1 MFVLWRFVGLQVIT
15 HGRFV
20 YAKNNCYWKKVGT
33 FQSVDAAIAE
43 IDNTHD
49 RCKRYLKDASWL
61 IIHNTKVV
69 FDHIS
74 DDGYIANIYTEVGP
88 SYLQNGVKS

>member
-1 MFVLWRFVGLQVIT
+1 MFVLWRFVGLKP
-15 HGRFV
+15 
-20 YAKNNCYWKKVGT
+20 AKSGKVGVQRLRCYWKVHGT
-33 FQSVDAAIAE
+33 FESIDAAIAE
-43 IDNTHD
+43 IDNAHD

-88 SYLQNGVKS
+88 SYIENGVKS